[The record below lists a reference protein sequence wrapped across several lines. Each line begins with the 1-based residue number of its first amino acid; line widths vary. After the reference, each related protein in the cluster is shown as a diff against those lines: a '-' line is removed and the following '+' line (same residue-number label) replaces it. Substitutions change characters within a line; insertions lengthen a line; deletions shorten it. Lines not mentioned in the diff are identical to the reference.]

1 MRLALA
7 TTLLTAFVSAA
18 AAAAADVAAVDVA
31 AVTADSTPETSS
43 SLSEAFL
50 QDPTMQELAPNFL
63 QHAEKILRQSN
74 APVPSTDSTSLISVP
89 ILRDLIK
96 VVCLTFA
103 RPDPTTG
110 FDLSKIE
117 AAKRQA
123 IQAHGEEA
131 VYAAANCS
139 GYDAETYTAIV
150 DLIYD
155 AVVFLK
161 PIERHDLDGQLSM
174 GLKMAGRGLETGS
187 GLIKALQSFVI
198 PHWGGCETGDSP
210 YLEGAETIA
219 YVGSMAYGLAGA
231 VIVSAPE
238 ASAVKAATLGDLI
251 VSVIQ
256 MTIGLMMAQNVA
268 RMAGLDPQEP
278 CVKTISY
285 MLLAGDVDS
294 ARDLDRLKRRAL
306 EGQIPKDLLPRIDQH
321 AAVVLVTKGV
331 GQSTGPPLFA
341 SVFGINH
348 FFAFVDQWSCGNR
361 IGNDI
366 KFVFCPDAQKGE
378 VGEGGDGG
386 DGGDDAADVDER
398 NKKEEEQEKA
408 ENEQAKKDLA
418 HDQGHVEN
426 KLEL

>member
-1 MRLALA
+1 MRCLVRLTLAI
-7 TTLLTAFVSAA
+7 TLLTAFVSAA
-18 AAAAADVAAVDVA
+18 AAADVAAADVAAVTA
-31 AVTADSTPETSS
+31 ASTPETSS

-50 QDPTMQELAPNFL
+50 QDPTMKELAPSLL
-63 QHAEKILRQSN
+63 QHVEKILRQPN
-74 APVPSTDSTSLISVP
+74 APPVPSTDSTSLISIP

-139 GYDAETYTAIV
+139 AYDAETYTAIV

-174 GLKMAGRGLETGS
+174 GLKMVGRGLETGS
-187 GLIKALQSFVI
+187 GVIKALQSFVI
-198 PHWGGCETGDSP
+198 PHLGGCETSDGP

-238 ASAVKAATLGDLI
+238 ASAVKAANLGDLI
-251 VSVIQ
+251 ISVIQ

-306 EGQIPKDLLPRIDQH
+306 EGEIPKDLLPRIDQQ

-341 SVFGINH
+341 NVFGINH

-386 DGGDDAADVDER
+386 DDAADADER

-408 ENEQAKKDLA
+408 EKEQAKKDLA